1 MLEHER
7 QDHTMTLPDGRTL
20 GWAQYGAIDGKPL
33 LYFHGGV
40 SSRLDIEFASRH
52 CQENNIRLIAP
63 DRPGIGISSPQP
75 KRSLLDWTS
84 DVEHL
89 LNHLNI
95 ESLPLLGWSL
105 AGPYVW
111 ACAYKLPQR
120 FTKISTVG
128 GASPILPPVKVEQL
142 GLLADR
148 MLLSC
153 PPALESVLAASLDAS
168 GKLPAPT
175 MKWILENELSENDKA
190 IVQELS
196 LAEATD
202 FIFEST
208 RQGGMGVVDDYR
220 AVAQDWGFDLGEI
233 RGDVTLW
240 HGDEDRLLPIL
251 MTQYLKDHIP
261 HATVNI
267 VPKRGHFLLH
277 RMLDEVLSP
286 LFS

>member
-40 SSRLDIEFASRH
+40 SSRLDIEFANSH

-120 FTKISTVG
+120 FTRISTVG

-168 GKLPAPT
+168 GKLPAQT
-175 MKWILENELSENDKA
+175 MKWILENELSDNDKA

-286 LFS
+286 LF

>member
-40 SSRLDIEFASRH
+40 SSRLDIEFANSH

-261 HATVNI
+261 HVTVNI

>member
-1 MLEHER
+1 
-7 QDHTMTLPDGRTL
+7 MTLPDGRTL

-40 SSRLDIEFASRH
+40 SSRLDIEFANSH

-168 GKLPAPT
+168 GKLPAQT
-175 MKWILENELSENDKA
+175 MKWILENELSDNDKA

-261 HATVNI
+261 HVTVNI

>member
-20 GWAQYGAIDGKPL
+20 GWAQYGAIDGQPL

-40 SSRLDIEFASRH
+40 SSRLDIEFANSY
-52 CQENNIRLIAP
+52 CQEGGIRIIAP

-168 GKLPAPT
+168 GKLPAQT
-175 MKWILENELSENDKA
+175 MKWILENELSDNDKA

>member
-40 SSRLDIEFASRH
+40 SSRLDIEFANSH

-168 GKLPAPT
+168 GKLPAQT
-175 MKWILENELSENDKA
+175 MKWILENELSDNDKA

-261 HATVNI
+261 HVTVNI

>member
-40 SSRLDIEFASRH
+40 SSRLDIEFANSH

-175 MKWILENELSENDKA
+175 MKWILENELSDNDKA

-240 HGDEDRLLPIL
+240 HGEEDRLLPIL

-286 LFS
+286 LF

>member
-40 SSRLDIEFASRH
+40 SSRLDIEFANSH

-175 MKWILENELSENDKA
+175 MKWILENELSDNDKA
-190 IVQELS
+190 IVQELT

-220 AVAQDWGFDLGEI
+220 AVAQDWGFDLSDIKGH
-233 RGDVTLW
+233 VTLW

-261 HATVNI
+261 HVTVNI

-286 LFS
+286 LF

>member
-1 MLEHER
+1 MLER
-7 QDHTMTLPDGRTL
+7 QDASMKLPDGRTL
-20 GWAQYGAIDGKPL
+20 GWAQYGAINGKPL

-40 SSRLDIEFASRH
+40 SSRLDIEFADNH
-52 CQENNIRLIAP
+52 CHKKGIRIIAP

-75 KRSLLDWTS
+75 ERSLLDWTI
-84 DVEHL
+84 DVENL

-111 ACAYKLPQR
+111 ACAYKLAHR

-128 GASPILPPVKVEQL
+128 GVSPILPPVKVEQL

-148 MLLSC
+148 MLLTC
-153 PPALESVLAASLDAS
+153 PPALKSVLAASLEAS

-175 MKWILENELSENDKA
+175 MKWILENELSGNDKE

-196 LAEATD
+196 LKDATD

-220 AVAQDWGFDLGEI
+220 AVAQDWGFDLSAIKGHA
-233 RGDVTLW
+233 TLW
-240 HGDEDRLLPIL
+240 HGEEDRLCPVL
-251 MTQYLKDHIP
+251 MSQYLKDRMP
-261 HATVNI
+261 QATVNI

-277 RMLDEVLSP
+277 RMLEEVFSP
-286 LFS
+286 LFI

>member
-1 MLEHER
+1 MLEHKR
-7 QDHTMTLPDGRTL
+7 HDSTMKLPDGRTL
-20 GWAQYGAIDGKPL
+20 GFAQYGDSQGQPL

-40 SSRLDIEFASRH
+40 SSRLDIEFANSH
-52 CQENNIRLIAP
+52 CQEKNIRLIAP

-75 KRSLLDWTS
+75 KRSLLDWAS
-84 DVEHL
+84 DVESL
-89 LNHLNI
+89 LDHLNI

-111 ACAYKLPQR
+111 ACAYKLPHR
-120 FTKISTVG
+120 FTKVSTVG

-148 MLLSC
+148 MLLTC
-153 PPALESVLAASLDAS
+153 PPALESALAASLNAS
-168 GKLPAPT
+168 GKLPAQT
-175 MKWILENELSENDKA
+175 MKWILENELSQNDKT
-190 IVQELS
+190 IVQSLS
-196 LAEATD
+196 LKDATD
-202 FIFEST
+202 FIFEAT

-220 AVAQDWGFDLGEI
+220 AVAQNWGFDLSEI
-233 RGDVTLW
+233 KGNVTLW
-240 HGDEDRLLPIL
+240 HGDEDRLCPQI
-251 MTQYLKDHIP
+251 MTHYLKERMQ

-277 RMLDEVLSP
+277 RMLDEVLSQ

>member
-20 GWAQYGAIDGKPL
+20 GWAQYGAGGGQPL

-40 SSRLDIEFASRH
+40 SSRLDIEFASSY
-52 CQENNIRLIAP
+52 CQERGIRIIAP

-111 ACAYKLPQR
+111 ACAYKIPQR

-220 AVAQDWGFDLGEI
+220 AVAQDWGFNLGDI
-233 RGDVTLW
+233 KSHVTLW

-251 MTQYLKDHIP
+251 MTQYLKDHMP

>member
-40 SSRLDIEFASRH
+40 SSRLDIEFANSH

-168 GKLPAPT
+168 GKLPAQT
-175 MKWILENELSENDKA
+175 MKWILENELSDNDKA

>member
-1 MLEHER
+1 M
-7 QDHTMTLPDGRTL
+7 
-20 GWAQYGAIDGKPL
+20 
-33 LYFHGGV
+33 
-40 SSRLDIEFASRH
+40 
-52 CQENNIRLIAP
+52 
-63 DRPGIGISSPQP
+63 
-75 KRSLLDWTS
+75 LDWTS

-175 MKWILENELSENDKA
+175 MKWILENELSDNDKA

-240 HGDEDRLLPIL
+240 HGEEDRLLPIL

>member
-1 MLEHER
+1 MTGNER
-7 QDHTMTLPDGRTL
+7 IDSTMTLPDGRTL
-20 GWAQYGAIDGKPL
+20 GWAQYGASAGRPL

-40 SSRLDIEFASRH
+40 SSRLDIEFANSH
-52 CQENNIRLIAP
+52 CREKNIRIIAP

-75 KRSLLDWTS
+75 KRSLLDWAS
-84 DVEHL
+84 DVENL

-105 AGPYVW
+105 AGPYVLV
-111 ACAYKLPQR
+111 CAYKLPLR

-148 MLLSC
+148 MLLTC
-153 PPALESVLAASLDAS
+153 PPALENVLAASLDAS
-168 GKLPAPT
+168 GKLPAQT

-196 LAEATD
+196 LADATD

-220 AVAQDWGFDLGEI
+220 AVAQDWGFDLSEI
-233 RGDVTLW
+233 KGDLTLW
-240 HGDEDRLLPIL
+240 HGDQDRLCPVL
-251 MTQYLKDHIP
+251 MTHYLKERVP
-261 HATVNI
+261 QARVNI
-267 VPKRGHFLLH
+267 VPERGHFLLH
-277 RMLDEVLSP
+277 CMLEEVLSP
-286 LFS
+286 LFE